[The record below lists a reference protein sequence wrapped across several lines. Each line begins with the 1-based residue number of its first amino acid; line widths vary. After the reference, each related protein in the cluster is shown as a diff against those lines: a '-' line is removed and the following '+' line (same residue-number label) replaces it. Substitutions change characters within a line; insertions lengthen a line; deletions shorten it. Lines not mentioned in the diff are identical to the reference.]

1 MIMVMTSADFES
13 IKNEFRLVMEY
24 QEKPRKDV

>member
-1 MIMVMTSADFES
+1 MTSADFES